1 MIKKISI
8 NTIYNLIG
16 SLIPLIFGFLSTPI
30 LIQNFGIQNFGILIL
45 SWTFI
50 GYFNIF
56 DLGIS
61 RSITQF
67 ISKKIGENDF
77 DKIPKIFISGLSIL
91 LIVGIFFSLIIIISS
106 FFFQSDFNTGLGVEK
121 LKILIRYISIGIP
134 FVLLNSIS
142 RGYFEAIQRFDIVNL
157 FRVPI
162 GISIFLIP
170 LITSFYS
177 NDLLISIYLIVLARI
192 LFSLI
197 YLFYTFLNYFKIDD
211 INFPEK
217 KITINIIKMSSW
229 LSISSILTPVL
240 SNLDRFFII
249 YLISSSALTY
259 YSTPNEF
266 LSKILIIPAAA
277 AAVFFP
283 NFAKVT
289 NNIKKSRELLYTGY
303 LSSFIVIIPIILILF
318 SITDFILKVWLGT
331 EFMQESSFL
340 TKVILVG
347 VFFNSIAIIPFSYIQ
362 GIGRVDI
369 TAKFHLFELPIYI
382 IFLFFMLDF
391 FGIEGAA
398 IAWSSRMILDFILLH
413 NYIGLKEI
421 MKKQAYKLINYYI
434 IIFFISIIFI
444 LVAENTLGIF
454 YGFFLSIL
462 ISLIWFS
469 VLKNKIFTND

>member
-91 LIVGIFFSLIIIISS
+91 LLVGIFFSLIIIISS

-170 LITSFYS
+170 LISSFYT

-197 YLFYTFLNYFKIDD
+197 YLFYTFINYFKIDD

-289 NNIKKSRELLYTGY
+289 NNIKKSRELLYSGY
-303 LSSFIVIIPIILILF
+303 LSSFIVIAPIILILF
-318 SITDFILKVWLGT
+318 SISDLMLRVWLGA

-340 TKVILVG
+340 TKVILIG

-369 TAKFHLFELPIYI
+369 TAKFHLFEFPIYI
-382 IFLFFMLDF
+382 IFLFFLLNF

-398 IAWSSRMILDFILLH
+398 IAWSLRIILDFFLLH
-413 NYIGLKEI
+413 FYIGFNKIMLK
-421 MKKQAYKLINYYI
+421 KYFI
-434 IIFFISIIFI
+434 IINFIIVIIILCIFSISIVENFFGIFFSFI
-444 LVAENTLGIF
+444 LSLI
-454 YGFFLSIL
+454 
-462 ISLIWFS
+462 ISLLLFFN
-469 VLKNKIFTND
+469 LKNKISFND